1 MDDSTSVASGVTL
14 GSSHA
19 YEGHHI
25 GSFPISLIPGREM
38 CMSVT
43 LKESL
48 QEKGNEVV
56 HQNQLDSN
64 WFVRLFQK
72 ELRQCKLYASDSV
85 RNCHGEMTTWL
96 LLLQSCFNPRK
107 RSQSFSGERANG
119 MRRLTRKR
127 RRRGKRS
134 THPTVCNAVE
144 WAMPT
149 VGRDFA
155 EHVPFLY
162 FSWQRR

>member
-48 QEKGNEVV
+48 QEKGKGRI
-56 HQNQLDSN
+56 L
-64 WFVRLFQK
+64 
-72 ELRQCKLYASDSV
+72 
-85 RNCHGEMTTWL
+85 
-96 LLLQSCFNPRK
+96 
-107 RSQSFSGERANG
+107 
-119 MRRLTRKR
+119 
-127 RRRGKRS
+127 
-134 THPTVCNAVE
+134 CNMYDRFHE
-144 WAMPT
+144 
-149 VGRDFA
+149 
-155 EHVPFLY
+155 
-162 FSWQRR
+162 